1 MAKPITISIVGN
13 AGPLKKAVK
22 ESEKALSDLGNS
34 FKNAAK
40 VFAVGA
46 AAVGAGA
53 VVAIK
58 KASDLNETISKVGV
72 IFGDADKEIQAFAKN
87 AASSLGQTRQQALNA
102 AATFGIFGKSAGLA
116 GSDLAKFSTD
126 FTTLASD
133 LASFN
138 NTSPEQAI
146 NAIGAALRGESEPLR
161 QYGVLLNDATL
172 KQAALEL
179 GIYDGNGALTAQ
191 QKILAA
197 QKVIFEQTGDAQGDF
212 ARTSDGLANQ
222 TRILQAQLENVVTVI
237 GTALLPIA
245 QELVAWVSDHIL
257 PVIERWADAI
267 SEDGLSGL
275 LQQITLDTRNW
286 YGSMSA
292 GQQIALSLTGTLG
305 GLYIAMRTLTF
316 AVQVTAAF
324 KGLTAAIQGTQV
336 AVIGLGGTWVQ
347 VASVIGVAVGAITA
361 SLYLL
366 SQENFG
372 VFKGMA
378 NAALDFA
385 DVVIDV
391 FNAVAKSAAQWVNL
405 MIDAINLLNP
415 FADIPKFEVG
425 DVIGNIGFRFSGVFE
440 DGPRRGG
447 MRIGAVPDRLD
458 IAGITATGIGGGGG
472 PLPPPGAGGG
482 AGGGGGGSRGA
493 GNGAGDGGTTIN
505 AGTVNFAAPIV
516 DYMALGRT
524 ESAYQADLALGGVPG
539 GLDYLYAD
547 LSESARLAD
556 AALLDTAQAP
566 INITVNTV
574 TADENLPTVI
584 VDALQRYNLIYGPAE
599 IEIAV

>member
-72 IFGDADKEIQAFAKN
+72 IFGDADKQIQEFAKT
-87 AASSLGQTRQQALNA
+87 AASSLGQTRQQALDA
-102 AATFGIFGKSAGLA
+102 AATFGIFGKAAGLA
-116 GSDLAKFSTD
+116 GTDLAKFSTD

-138 NTSPEQAI
+138 NTTPEQAI
-146 NAIGAALRGESEPLR
+146 NAIGAALRGEAEPLR

-237 GTALLPIA
+237 GTALLPVA
-245 QELVAWVSDHIL
+245 QELVGWISDHIL
-257 PVIERWADAI
+257 PIIERWADAI
-267 SEDGLSGL
+267 SEGGLSGL
-275 LQQITLDTRNW
+275 IQQVTEDIKNW
-286 YGSMSA
+286 YNE
-292 GQQIALSLTGTLG
+292 LSTANQLAINLTFTLG
-305 GLYIAMRTLTF
+305 GLYASIKLLTF
-316 AVQVTAAF
+316 VNTVKTAFEGFAGALGATRIAAF
-324 KGLTAAIQGTQV
+324 GVGSSFTSM
-336 AVIGLGGTWVQ
+336 
-347 VASVIGVAVGAITA
+347 ASLIGVAVGAITA

-378 NAALDFA
+378 NAAIDFA
-385 DVVIDV
+385 NVVIDV

-415 FADIPKFEVG
+415 FADIPKFDVG
-425 DVIGNIGFRFSGVFE
+425 DVIGNIDFKFSGVFE
-440 DGPRRGG
+440 EGPRMGG
-447 MRIGAVPDRLD
+447 MRLGAIPDRLD
-458 IAGITATGIGGGGG
+458 IAGIARGGGN
-472 PLPPPGAGGG
+472 LPTTPPTPTGGG
-482 AGGGGGGSRGA
+482 AGGGGGGGGGRG
-493 GNGAGDGGTTIN
+493 GGGTTIN
-505 AGTVNFAAPIV
+505 AGTVNFASPMI
-516 DYMALGRT
+516 DYTALGRT
-524 ESAYQADLALGGVPG
+524 ESAFLADMALGGVPT
-539 GLDYLYAD
+539 GLEYLSAD

-556 AALLDTAQAP
+556 AALMNP
-566 INITVNTV
+566 PEVNITVNTV